1 MKIDYN
7 RNALDVFRLIATVQV
22 FLGHM
27 ISHFAMQNAPF
38 IAVYFVRGVPIL
50 FVLCG
55 FLAAKSLEG
64 RSVKDWL
71 IGRAI
76 RIVPG
81 FWACIVINT
90 ILILLVYETKPT
102 IVEGG
107 IYAVTQ
113 FFGMNFY
120 TGDWLRGYGSGTPNG
135 VLWTIPVQ
143 IQFFVLVPFL
153 AKMLKNGSVRKSG
166 AIVLALTAVSVLLS
180 KVEGYLPEIVNKL
193 IGVTVV
199 PYLYFLVAGMVAWY
213 HRETIIP
220 VL

>member
-71 IGRAI
+71 TVGRSGSFPA
-76 RIVPG
+76 
-81 FWACIVINT
+81 
-90 ILILLVYETKPT
+90 
-102 IVEGG
+102 
-107 IYAVTQ
+107 
-113 FFGMNFY
+113 FGPA
-120 TGDWLRGYGSGTPNG
+120 S
-135 VLWTIPVQ
+135 
-143 IQFFVLVPFL
+143 
-153 AKMLKNGSVRKSG
+153 
-166 AIVLALTAVSVLLS
+166 
-180 KVEGYLPEIVNKL
+180 
-193 IGVTVV
+193 
-199 PYLYFLVAGMVAWY
+199 
-213 HRETIIP
+213 
-220 VL
+220 